1 MSDTRER
8 WEQLTR
14 ELLRERLDSLERRND
29 DELEY
34 QLERLSDFGQE
45 LGNWLKYEASET
57 CFSFTE

>member
-34 QLERLSDFGQE
+34 QLERLSDFGRE
-45 LGNWLKYEASET
+45 LNFWLKYEASET